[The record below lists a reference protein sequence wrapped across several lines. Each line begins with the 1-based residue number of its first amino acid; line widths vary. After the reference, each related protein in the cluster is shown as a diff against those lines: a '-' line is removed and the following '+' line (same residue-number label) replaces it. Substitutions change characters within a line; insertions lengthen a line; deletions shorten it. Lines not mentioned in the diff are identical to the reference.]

1 MKKKYMIISRW
12 LFLVFSGTIFSIL
25 LLSCEKFDSSQEVPA
40 YIKIDEIGVVTEYD
54 IQGTSSHNITDA
66 WLIVNGQLVGAYELP
81 ALIPVLDEGLCKVEI
96 YAGIMQNGI
105 AATRVPYPFYEP
117 LVIKGLMLTP
127 DSITVIDGNVR
138 YYDNTVFA
146 WMEDFEGNLR
156 IAETSKSDT
165 VIERISDPSEVFEG
179 DFSGKIALTST
190 RNYYQGAMKE
200 GVQLPR
206 LNTPVYIEVNYKL
219 ENVTTFGLFS
229 ISIGAILEEPV
240 LNINKSDIWKKI
252 YINLTPIVN
261 RNTSAI
267 DFKIFIE
274 SALGLSLSDADM
286 YLDNIKLVH
295 R

>member
-1 MKKKYMIISRW
+1 MIISRW